1 MTKKY
6 PKAINW
12 TYYNSK
18 STKEKEKIV
27 IYFAKN
33 EEVEKEIERLG
44 FIPRLYIGQV
54 PGIIIKT
61 IKGFTKK
68 ARKYGLIQSE
78 YRNKYKELE
87 DKYKCCQP
95 LTGLKFNNFI
105 YTTLPYLNYN
115 EIINNKLSDNT
126 YKDFLKEELF
136 YDKDFVIALLDYRP
150 RDAFQNEIKSYQE
163 KNLPAFLKGVKKYN
177 KELYKELLKYEKVK
191 KLDKETSFAGAKA
204 KVKTL
209 EKGFIKLT
217 EKISLSDDYTAYWN
231 GESIELTFKDSK
243 NFNKIIIE
251 PNEDYIVTI
260 IDEDTVG
267 ENTVFETKFNF

>member
-1 MTKKY
+1 MTKY

-18 STKEKEKIV
+18 SAKEKEKIV

-78 YRNKYKELE
+78 YRNKYKGLE

-95 LTGLKFNNFI
+95 LTGLKFNKFI
-105 YTTLPYLNYN
+105 YTTLPYLKYN
-115 EIINNKLSDNT
+115 EVINNKLSDNT
-126 YKDFLKEELF
+126 YKDFLKE
-136 YDKDFVIALLDYRP
+136 
-150 RDAFQNEIKSYQE
+150 
-163 KNLPAFLKGVKKYN
+163 
-177 KELYKELLKYEKVK
+177 ELYKELLKYEKVK